1 MITKEQIIGDVML
14 QLTQGAISD
23 DVELEEDQVAFWV
36 SYSLNFIIATELNGK
51 IDRGE
56 IIPSIYIRKA
66 DCEVA
71 EVEDTDCTDGCEDR
85 IFVELDEEVL
95 TLNKDGGII
104 EVETDQGDLVRRA
117 SVETM
122 SSYKRM
128 RFTKPSEENLVFSH
142 EGKKIFIEGLK
153 AVDIPFDKLNVW
165 YVPKQDLLAL
175 EDTDEVL
182 VSDLI
187 LPQVIDMAVARGKSE
202 LYGTQRDQAN
212 DANPGTTP
220 VYHQQ
225 IANIQQPAQ

>member
-1 MITKEQIIGDVML
+1 MITKEQIISDVIL
-14 QLTQGAISD
+14 QLTQTAPSD
-23 DVELEEDQVAFWV
+23 DLELEDDQVAFWV
-36 SYSLNFIIATELNGK
+36 SYSLNLLVANELNGK

-56 IIPSIYIRKA
+56 VIPSIYIRRA

-71 EVEDTDCTDGCEDR
+71 EVEDTTCTDDCDDR
-85 IFVELDEEVL
+85 IFVELDEEIL
-95 TLNKDGGII
+95 TLNKDGGVI

-142 EGKKIFIEGLK
+142 EGKRIYIEGLK
-153 AVDIPFDKLNVW
+153 AVDLPFDKLNVW
-165 YVPKQDLLAL
+165 YVPKQDLLTL
-175 EDTDEVL
+175 GDTDEVL
-182 VSDLI
+182 VSDLV
-187 LPQVIDMAVARGKSE
+187 LPQVIDLAVARGKAE

-225 IANIQQPAQ
+225 IANIQPPAQ